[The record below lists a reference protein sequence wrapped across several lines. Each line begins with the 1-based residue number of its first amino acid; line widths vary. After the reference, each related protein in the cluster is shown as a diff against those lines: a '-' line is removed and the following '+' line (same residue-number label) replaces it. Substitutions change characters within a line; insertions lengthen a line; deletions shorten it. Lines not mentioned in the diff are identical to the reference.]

1 MQNDNSG
8 RLPSEALAFAQ
19 GNLHLQAVSEAAND
33 AIQAARGIFAAYL
46 EEAFERETDAA
57 EQRALVRFQ
66 LKLMT
71 AAFLVGEA
79 FIALPPEDKGI
90 MDRLFRSVLELEER
104 LQTDRGESAAA
115 LDFARLG
122 ACICAAR
129 TARGWTLEEAAG
141 VIAAPFWSTI
151 EQMPEAQRERL
162 AYLRETFASLLIT
175 GPFSILLGFTG
186 GMMALNDRLKLRSM
200 VCAEKG
206 EAVYFASEEC
216 AIRVME
222 PDVETL
228 WAPRGG
234 QAVVVRLNDGVTV

>member
-19 GNLHLQAVSEAAND
+19 GSLHLQAVSEAAND

-46 EEAFERETDAA
+46 EEAFGRETDAA

-104 LQTDRGESAAA
+104 LQTDSESAAA

-141 VIAAPFWSTI
+141 KAGCSAEF
-151 EQMPEAQRERL
+151 
-162 AYLRETFASLLIT
+162 LR
-175 GPFSILLGFTG
+175 
-186 GMMALNDRLKLRSM
+186 
-200 VCAEKG
+200 
-206 EAVYFASEEC
+206 
-216 AIRVME
+216 
-222 PDVETL
+222 DVE
-228 WAPRGG
+228 RGLRRPMLELFCNLCDALG
-234 QAVVVRLNDGVTV
+234 LSADAALAAARDERG

>member
-1 MQNDNSG
+1 MQNDNTG

-19 GNLHLQAVSEAAND
+19 GSLHLQAVSEAAND

-46 EEAFERETDAA
+46 EKAFGREADAA

-90 MDRLFRSVLELEER
+90 MDRLFRSVLEL

-141 VIAAPFWSTI
+141 KAGCSAEF
-151 EQMPEAQRERL
+151 
-162 AYLRETFASLLIT
+162 LR
-175 GPFSILLGFTG
+175 
-186 GMMALNDRLKLRSM
+186 
-200 VCAEKG
+200 
-206 EAVYFASEEC
+206 
-216 AIRVME
+216 
-222 PDVETL
+222 DVE
-228 WAPRGG
+228 RGLRRPMLELFCNLCDALG
-234 QAVVVRLNDGVTV
+234 LSADAALAAARDERG

>member
-1 MQNDNSG
+1 MQNDNTG

-19 GNLHLQAVSEAAND
+19 GSLHLQAVSEAAND

-46 EEAFERETDAA
+46 EKAFGREADAA

-141 VIAAPFWSTI
+141 KAGCSAEF
-151 EQMPEAQRERL
+151 
-162 AYLRETFASLLIT
+162 LR
-175 GPFSILLGFTG
+175 
-186 GMMALNDRLKLRSM
+186 
-200 VCAEKG
+200 
-206 EAVYFASEEC
+206 
-216 AIRVME
+216 
-222 PDVETL
+222 DVE
-228 WAPRGG
+228 RGLRRPMLELFCNLCD
-234 QAVVVRLNDGVTV
+234 ALGVSADAALAAARDERG